1 MADPDDLLGK
11 ADALMARH
19 RPGRT
24 PGASYPAIPVLEEV
38 VDLPPEDD
46 DVPVLTEVVESGGP
60 VPVSADQAL
69 LREEQVAAL
78 AQSRRASLLE
88 SLAGEIDARIE
99 ERLKER
105 LEPIVEKLFENLR
118 DELQVV
124 ARETLAAALDEAVKR
139 DLERHRP

>member
-1 MADPDDLLGK
+1 MADPEDLLGK

-19 RPGRT
+19 RPGRPT
-24 PGASYPAIPVLEEV
+24 GPTYPEIPVLEEV

-46 DVPVLTEVVESGGP
+46 DVPLLTEVVESGGS
-60 VPVSADQAL
+60 VPGTSDQAR

-88 SLAGEIDARIE
+88 SLAAEIDAQIE

-118 DELQVV
+118 DELQMV
-124 ARETLAAALDEAVKR
+124 ARDTLAAALDEAVKR

>member
-1 MADPDDLLGK
+1 MAEPDDLLGK

-24 PGASYPAIPVLEEV
+24 PSASYPAIPVLEEV
-38 VDLPPEDD
+38 VDLLPEDD
-46 DVPVLTEVVESGGP
+46 GVPLLTDVVESGGS
-60 VPVSADQAL
+60 VPRPADQAL

-88 SLAGEIDARIE
+88 SLAAEIDAQIE
-99 ERLKER
+99 DRLKER
-105 LEPIVEKLFENLR
+105 LEPIVEKLFESLR
-118 DELQVV
+118 DELQMA

>member
-1 MADPDDLLGK
+1 MADPEDLLGK

-24 PGASYPAIPVLEEV
+24 PGASYPEIPVLEEV
-38 VDLPPEDD
+38 VDLPPQDD
-46 DVPVLTEVVESGGP
+46 DVPLLTDVVESGGSVLMP
-60 VPVSADQAL
+60 LDQAL

-78 AQSRRASLLE
+78 SQSRRASLLE
-88 SLAGEIDARIE
+88 SLAAEIDARIE

-118 DELQVV
+118 DELQMV
-124 ARETLAAALDEAVKR
+124 ARDTLAAALDEAMKR